1 MHELGIAQSIINTV
15 VKVAEQNGRKKIEK
29 VRIQVGEFRAVIEE
43 QLVFCFAFAA
53 EGTFAEGAALEIEVL
68 PIVALCQYCNSE
80 FRVKNFHF
88 QCTECEGTS
97 VRVIKGQELKIIDV
111 ELG

>member
-15 VKVAEQNGRKKIEK
+15 IKVAEQNGRKKIEK
-29 VRIQVGEFRAVIEE
+29 VRIQVGEFRAVIKE

-53 EGTFAEGAALEIEVL
+53 EGTLAEGAALEVEVL
-68 PIVALCQYCNSE
+68 PIVAVCQPCKNE
-80 FRVKNFHF
+80 FQVKSFHF
-88 QCTECEGTS
+88 QCPACEGTS

>member
-15 VKVAEQNGRKKIEK
+15 VKVAEQNGRERIEK
-29 VRIQVGEFRAVIEE
+29 VRIQVGEFRAVIQE
-43 QLVFCFAFAA
+43 QLVFSFGFAG
-53 EGTFAEGAALEIEVL
+53 EGTIAESAALEIEVI
-68 PIVALCQYCNSE
+68 PIVAVCQSCKKE
-80 FRVKNFHF
+80 FRVKKFHF
-88 QCTECEGTS
+88 QCPACEGTS